1 MRLVRFGCG
10 PWAALCSPDLVAVT
24 FPHPRLGGSLPGL
37 VGYVTFLGFYLSQ
50 DFHQVAGRDWHAS
63 LGAAL
68 ALMALEVWPGRPALW
83 IAAALEAAALTIR
96 PYAVFFLP
104 AIGSAIAER
113 PRPGWDMAE
122 WGSAIVLFTSL
133 SFAPLVAQGLLDDL
147 LRGLGVAAYGGPYS
161 KASLAGAL
169 TILYGQLR
177 SGWTFA
183 LVASLMVLWLFD
195 GQTSRKLART

>member
-96 PYAVFFLP
+96 PYAVFLLP

-113 PRPGWDMAE
+113 PRPGLDMAE

-133 SFAPLVAQGLLDDL
+133 SFAPLVAQGHFLMTCC
-147 LRGLGVAAYGGPYS
+147 AA
-161 KASLAGAL
+161 
-169 TILYGQLR
+169 
-177 SGWTFA
+177 W
-183 LVASLMVLWLFD
+183 
-195 GQTSRKLART
+195 TSRLTVTLTVKPLSRGADDPLR